1 MRRTLSLAIA
11 VLLALAARALVA
23 QQPPPASEG
32 TAVIAGALATS
43 DGQPVRKA
51 QVRAVNTAARL
62 TRAAT
67 SDADGRFVFTGL
79 PAGEYT
85 VSASKPGHLDTVF
98 GARRPGLTAT
108 GTPIRLVAGQK
119 VENITLRLPRGSVIT
134 GVVIDEFGDPAFNV
148 PVRAVRY
155 IFENGRRALGA
166 GGNGTTDDRGVYRI
180 AGLMP
185 GEYLVSAVPRDTVA
199 AAAASAEAVRD
210 RQAQLMAA
218 SKTTGNAPGLS
229 LAITPPAPVGYVPI
243 FYPGTPAGA
252 SATTV
257 RVGPSEEVPGIDIRL
272 QVIQTVSIAGKVS
285 AEEGALPQ
293 SRVQL
298 IDATMPLSLVG
309 VWFRDMRPD
318 GSFAFHGLP
327 PGPYIVKAYG
337 TPGGEIGVAGGDMW
351 ASVEVVADARG
362 ASNVDL
368 RMRRGV
374 NVSGTLSLAGLPA
387 SVDLARVR
395 VNLYP
400 IPSPSDWEMGIVG
413 MRLDATGK
421 FSAPNVLPGQY
432 RFTLTGFPEGWSVD
446 SAMFEGRDAADH
458 HLQIDGTRSVAG
470 IEMKLTSERS
480 ELAGTL
486 TRASGAPAP
495 DYTVVAFPNDRRL
508 WLPQSRRI
516 RLALTGPDGRY
527 AFRGLPPGE
536 YRVAVLV
543 DPEPGREFD
552 PEFLSQLLP
561 AGTAVALAAGET
573 RAQDLRVK

>member
-1 MRRTLSLAIA
+1 MRHVAATFLTL
-11 VLLALAARALVA
+11 VLAAQAPSA
-23 QQPPPASEG
+23 QQPPPVQEG
-32 TAVIAGALATS
+32 TGAVAGALA
-43 DGQPVRKA
+43 DAGGQPVRKA
-51 QVRAVNTAARL
+51 QVRLVSLPARSAR
-62 TRAAT
+62 TTT
-67 SDADGRFVFTGL
+67 SDAEGRFSFTGL
-79 PAGEYT
+79 PPGEYT
-85 VSASKPGHLDTVF
+85 VSASKPGHLDAVF
-98 GARRPGLTAT
+98 GARRPGLTAP

-119 VENITLRLPRGSVIT
+119 VDNITLRLPRGSVIT

-199 AAAASAEAVRD
+199 AAAASAEAMRD

-218 SKTTGNAPGLS
+218 SKTTGNPPGLS
-229 LAITPPAPVGYVPI
+229 QAITPPAPVGYVPI

-257 RVGPSEEVPGIDIRL
+257 RVGASEEVPGIDIRL

-285 AEEGALPQ
+285 AEEGTLPQ

-327 PGPYIVKAYG
+327 PGPYIVKAFG

-351 ASVEVVADARG
+351 ASVDVVADARG

-374 NVSGTLSLAGLPA
+374 SVSGTLSLAGLPA

-400 IPSPSDWEMGIVG
+400 IPSASDWEMGIVG
-413 MRLDATGK
+413 MRVDATGK

-458 HLQIDGTRSVAG
+458 HLQVDGTRN
-470 IEMKLTSERS
+470 LTSVEMTLTS
-480 ELAGTL
+480 QWTELSGTL

-495 DYTVVAFPNDRRL
+495 EYTVLIFPADRRL

-516 RLALTGPDGRY
+516 RLAAAGPDGRY
-527 AFRGLPPGE
+527 SFRGLPAGE
-536 YRVAVLV
+536 YRLAALL
-543 DPEPGREFD
+543 DPDPGREFD
-552 PEFLSQLLP
+552 PELLSQLFAASTSL
-561 AGTAVALAAGET
+561 ALGAGET
-573 RAQDLRVK
+573 KVQDLRVK